1 MLVFLKLL
9 QSLIKELH
17 SDGTPLQIALGAAL
31 GAALGLTPIANVHNA
46 LIVALLLVLNVSFGA
61 GMLAWGLFV
70 PIGFVLDPLFD
81 RIGHRLLV
89 ETPALTP
96 LWTSWFNAPLMP
108 YTNFNNSVVLG
119 SVVGWLALVVPIAA
133 VVYFLV
139 VRYRAT
145 YGERVR
151 QSRFY
156 RAVTAS
162 QAYNVYRWFSPE

>member
-31 GAALGLTPIANVHNA
+31 GAALGLTPIANIHNA

-119 SVVGWLALVVPIAA
+119 SVVGWLALFVPIAA
-133 VVYFLV
+133 LVYYLV

>member
-1 MLVFLKLL
+1 MLAFLKLV

-17 SDGTPLQIALGAAL
+17 SDGTPMQIALGAAL

-46 LIVALLLVLNVSFGA
+46 IVLALLLILNVSFGA

-70 PIGFVLDPLFD
+70 PLGFILDPLFD
-81 RIGHRLLV
+81 RLGHKLLM

-96 LWTSWFNAPLMP
+96 MWTSWFNAPLVP
-108 YTNFNNSVVLG
+108 YTSFNNTVVLG
-119 SVVGWLALVVPIAA
+119 SVVGWLVLFIPITLLVR
-133 VVYFLV
+133 FLI

-151 QSRFY
+151 RSKFY
-156 RAVTAS
+156 KAVTAS
-162 QAYNVYRWFSPE
+162 QAYNVYRWFNPE

>member
-70 PIGFVLDPLFD
+70 PIGFLLDPLFD

-89 ETPALTP
+89 ETPALTA

-119 SVVGWLALVVPIAA
+119 SVVAWLVLFAPLAA
-133 VVYFLV
+133 VVYLLV

-162 QAYNVYRWFSPE
+162 QAYNVYRWFTPE

>member
-1 MLVFLKLL
+1 VLALLKTL

-17 SDGTPLQIALGAAL
+17 SDGTPMQIALGAAL

-46 LIVALLLVLNVSFGA
+46 IVLALLLILNVSFGA

-70 PIGFVLDPLFD
+70 PLGFILDPVFD
-81 RIGHRLLV
+81 RVGHMLLL

-96 LWTSWFNAPLMP
+96 LWTSWFNAPLVP
-108 YTNFNNSVVLG
+108 YTNFNNTVVLG
-119 SVVGWLALVVPIAA
+119 SVVGWLVLFIPIVLLVKL
-133 VVYFLV
+133 LV

-151 QSRFY
+151 KSKFY
-156 RAVTAS
+156 KAVTAS

>member
-1 MLVFLKLL
+1 MLAFLKLL

-17 SDGTPLQIALGAAL
+17 SGGTPLQIALGAAL

-46 LIVALLLVLNVSFGA
+46 LIIALLLVLNVSFGA

-70 PIGFVLDPLFD
+70 PVGFLLDPLFD

-119 SVVGWLALVVPIAA
+119 SVVGWLVLFAPIATL
-133 VVYFLV
+133 VYFLI
-139 VRYRAT
+139 VRYRAV

-151 QSRFY
+151 RSRFY